1 MKKKE
6 LFKDEVIRERA
17 KGGVLFFPWMAR
29 AFGFKRGF
37 VVCQLF
43 CEFALNDYEEW
54 FESPDEYMKKI
65 KLTTYIIKKTK
76 EDLVKKGILE
86 VKKRKGASDLLKLDV
101 EKLAA
106 LKGEED

>member
-1 MKKKE
+1 M
-6 LFKDEVIRERA
+6 
-17 KGGVLFFPWMAR
+17 
-29 AFGFKRGF
+29 
-37 VVCQLF
+37 CQLF